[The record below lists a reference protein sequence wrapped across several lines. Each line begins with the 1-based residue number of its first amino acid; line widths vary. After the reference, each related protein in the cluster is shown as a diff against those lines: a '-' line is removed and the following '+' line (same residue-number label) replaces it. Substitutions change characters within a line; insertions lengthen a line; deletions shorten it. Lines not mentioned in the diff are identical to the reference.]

1 MKTMANNPLFQ
12 MTLSF
17 SLNTDSFSS
26 PPLATMCSSNLED
39 NSPHFK
45 NLTILSSHKLYTSDL
60 HIPDAYCSRENMR
73 VSIKLY

>member
-1 MKTMANNPLFQ
+1 MKTLANNPLFQ

-26 PPLATMCSSNLED
+26 SPLAAMCSSNLED

-45 NLTILSSHKLYTSDL
+45 NLAILSSHRLYTSDL
-60 HIPDAYCSRENMR
+60 HIPDAYSSRENMR
-73 VSIKLY
+73 VSIMLY